1 MQNLKTSNRV
11 PQQFLNAVIVVCCI
25 TLLVVSTRVSAR
37 KHQVND
43 IQQQLEAL
51 KRSFKIE
58 DLRVTNKTSGF
69 AIAGLEKT
77 PERNIRIRLRNDYK
91 KKITAYQISIGS
103 TTTLVET
110 MLNNLEA
117 GVDPGEIVDLEEAI
131 NVDPD
136 LSTKGLIIRAV
147 VFDDGSG
154 DGEPES
160 IKEIDDYRQ
169 GEMMQ
174 MKQTTNR
181 LNQSAEASDSEMI
194 STLNDVSNNSFLS
207 GDGGRMLSRS
217 VRFGAE
223 DTRKRI
229 AVLAGKINKQPDGNI
244 KSSVQILLDYCA
256 RKSTQLSQYQTAIGL
271 RTGAKARTQ

>member
-1 MQNLKTSNRV
+1 
-11 PQQFLNAVIVVCCI
+11 
-25 TLLVVSTRVSAR
+25 VSTRVSAR
-37 KHQVND
+37 KHQGND
-43 IQQQLEAL
+43 IQQQLESL
-51 KRSFKIE
+51 KRNFKIE
-58 DLRVTNKTSGF
+58 DLPVTNKTSGF

-147 VFDDGSG
+147 VFDDRSG

-160 IKEIDDYRQ
+160 IREIDDYRQ

-174 MKQTTNR
+174 MKQTTIR

-194 STLNDVSNNSFLS
+194 STLNDVSNSFLS
-207 GDGGRMLSRS
+207 GDGGPMLSRS

-244 KSSVQILLDYCA
+244 KSSVHTLLAYCA